1 MTMLPER
8 YPASRSVAMA
18 REATPL
24 VVDDL
29 SSFARS
35 LGRALAERHD
45 AATPP
50 SHVEW
55 LNLIARAAGYRNV
68 QALKAAPASAGLPH
82 ARGPRAALPLSEN
95 GRRALMQFDVDGR
108 LVRWPSKFSIQRLAM
123 WILWTLFDA
132 KRVYTEREVNAI
144 LKAANAYGDHVT
156 LRRELINHRL
166 LTRKSDCSAYRKLAQ
181 RPDDEV
187 RAVLTAWRHRPSA
200 RAPNTPA
207 PSDAS

>member
-1 MTMLPER
+1 
-8 YPASRSVAMA
+8 MA

-24 VVDDL
+24 VVEDL
-29 SSFARS
+29 SLFARS
-35 LGRALAERHD
+35 LGRALAERHT
-45 AATPP
+45 AAVPP

-68 QALKAAPASAGLPH
+68 QALKAAPVSAGLPH
-82 ARGPRAALPLSEN
+82 APGPRATLPLSDN
-95 GRRALMQFDVDGR
+95 ARRTLMQFDTDGR

-123 WILWTLFDA
+123 WVLWTHFDA

-144 LKAANAYGDHVT
+144 LKTANAFNDHVT

-166 LTRKSDCSAYRKLAQ
+166 LTRKPDCSAYRKLAQ

-187 RAVLTAWRHRPSA
+187 RALLTAWRHRVGTPS
-200 RAPNTPA
+200 P
-207 PSDAS
+207 